1 MKHFNTFLVFLFL
14 LASFSS
20 FAAVTPHA
28 HKARENY
35 PVENKY
41 LEASNSLEEFLNL
54 TPKKIKEQTGEKL
67 SLKEVMALKTAQRKV
82 KKLQADDGTGERG
95 SKSQLVALLLAIF
108 LGALG
113 IHRFYLGYVGIGILQ
128 LLTAGGC
135 GIWALIDIILIAT
148 GNLQPKYG
156 YYDEEL

>member
-1 MKHFNTFLVFLFL
+1 MKNLNTFFVL
-14 LASFSS
+14 LLLTTSITFATAS
-20 FAAVTPHA
+20 PNA

-35 PVENKY
+35 FVENKY
-41 LEASNSLEEFLNL
+41 LEDSNSLEEFLTL

-67 SLKEVMALKTAQRKV
+67 SLKEVIALKTAQRKI
-82 KKLQADDGTGERG
+82 KKLQADDGAGERG
-95 SKSQLVALLLAIF
+95 GKSQLVALILAII

-113 IHRFYLGYVGIGILQ
+113 IHRFYLGYVGLGILY

-135 GIWALIDIILIAT
+135 GILALIDIILIAT

>member
-1 MKHFNTFLVFLFL
+1 MKKFNTLLLFLFFII
-14 LASFSS
+14 SIS
-20 FAAVTPHA
+20 FAAATPHA
-28 HKARENY
+28 PKARESF
-35 PVENKY
+35 PIENKY
-41 LEASNSLEEFLNL
+41 LENSNSLEEFLTL

-67 SLKEVMALKTAQRKV
+67 SLKEIVALKTAQRKV
-82 KKLQADDGTGERG
+82 KKMQANDGSGERG
-95 SKSQLVALLLAIF
+95 GKSQLVALILAII

-113 IHRFYLGYVGIGILQ
+113 IHRFYLGYVGLGILY

-135 GIWALIDIILIAT
+135 GILALIDIILIAT